1 MKKFKKLLK
10 APAILLAVFAL
21 SGMVVSCSE
30 DEEQSGTN
38 ISYTKPV
45 LPASNGENPFAGKKI
60 SYKEDWGYGDY
71 RLQSYDFSAAT
82 VTLQDEVKEGDEPSL
97 GTCVYDYSYDTS
109 KKELYLALKS
119 LNDPWLGTKS
129 FTNPTELYN
138 SLPSMSNNEGVKESF
153 LWCASLGGDEPPAG
167 KEFCDEQ
174 SLKNFEVFLLEN
186 YKKSCKDFFEKTET
200 YKYEVKDGVISLKR
214 SGLPFRAMG
223 RGPYDEYLF
232 DESEATICS
241 GKYIVTG
248 YPSYDVENNKIKVTG
263 KGIFER
269 ADKDNDGEYDYATFK
284 NVPSVEFELT
294 YAISGEKAS
303 ITFVKVPQE
312 FNDLLN
318 TTINNLWVESVNEED
333 YTIE

>member
-1 MKKFKKLLK
+1 
-10 APAILLAVFAL
+10 
-21 SGMVVSCSE
+21 MVVSCSE

-60 SYKEDWGYGDY
+60 SHKDDWGSGRY
-71 RLQSYDFSAAT
+71 RLHSYDFSAAT
-82 VTLQDEVKEGDEPSL
+82 VTSQNEVKELEVPSIE
-97 GTCVYDYSYDTS
+97 TSVYDYSYDTS
-109 KKELYLALKS
+109 KKELYLTLKS
-119 LNDPWLGTKS
+119 LNIPYWGTKS
-129 FTNPTELYN
+129 FTNPSELYN
-138 SLPSMSNNEGVKESF
+138 SYTSMFDNEGVKNSF
-153 LWCASLGGDEPPAG
+153 WRSACLGWEQPPAG
-167 KEFCDEQ
+167 KEICDEQ
-174 SLKNFEVFLLEN
+174 SLKNFEVWLLEDG
-186 YKKSCKDFFEKTET
+186 KKFCKDYFEKTET

-214 SGLPFRAMG
+214 SGLPFRRMW
-223 RGPYDEYLF
+223 RGSYDEYLF
-232 DESEATICS
+232 EKDVSNICS
-241 GKYIVTG
+241 GKYIVIG

-284 NVPSVEFELT
+284 NVPSAEFELT

-318 TTINNLWVESVNEED
+318 TTITDLHVESVKEED